1 MNTRTMAFA
10 ALALVAGASSAC
22 PFCKER
28 KVGVFFG
35 DVALMGNGTARSW
48 VDIGS
53 DGKPKALGLTFND
66 AALQNLPEHGQDG
79 MEPEWLLK
87 LPKQAAS
94 TPFNHIAINW
104 NPHGHEPKGIY
115 DVPHFD
121 FHFYMISPP
130 ERGQITL
137 EGGDLKVCQRRI
149 PQAELPKD
157 YIYAPKTETK
167 YMGAHYA
174 DVTSPEFNGKPFTS
188 TFIYGG
194 YDGRLIFI
202 EPMTTMATIQTHETV
217 IKQVKLPKV
226 VEKPGLYPTRYV
238 VKYDAAR
245 SETTVKFDGFVWLG
259 KKVVGKRAKLL
270 KSAKVSGKKG

>member
-1 MNTRTMAFA
+1 MNNRILTAATA
-10 ALALVAGASSAC
+10 ALIVPGLALAC

-35 DVALMGNGTARSW
+35 DVALMGNGTVRSW
-48 VDIGS
+48 VDIGP

-66 AALQNLPEHGQDG
+66 AALENLPEQGQNG
-79 MEPEWLLK
+79 MEPEWIIK
-87 LPKQAAS
+87 VPKQAAA
-94 TPFNHIAINW
+94 TPFDHIAINW

-137 EGGDLKVCQRRI
+137 EGNDLKVCQKPI
-149 PQAELPKD
+149 PKAELPKD
-157 YIYAPKTETK
+157 YIYAPKTEIK

-174 DVTSPEFNGKPFTS
+174 DLTSPEFNGKPFTS

-194 YDGRLIFI
+194 YGGRLVFI
-202 EPMTTMATIQTHETV
+202 EPMTTMATIQTHETL
-217 IKQVKLPKV
+217 IQQVKLPAKV
-226 VEKPGLYPTRYV
+226 AKPGYYPQRYV
-238 VKYDAAR
+238 IKYDPAR

-259 KKVVGKRAKLL
+259 AKPATKAAKTVAKK
-270 KSAKVSGKKG
+270 